1 MSELAS
7 LARDLEGL
15 RGAHQG
21 LDRRLAVEVFGFRR
35 TDRSAWP
42 WWSPY
47 GKALRSAVPPYTADS
62 RTIASAIG
70 QRWPGYRIN
79 ASWSAD
85 HGGVELFASPPLVAE
100 AQAPNLALALCLAAA
115 RLAAAEAG
123 AAHA

>member
-1 MSELAS
+1 MAELAA

-21 LDRRLAVEVFGFRR
+21 LDRRLAVEVFGFRPSNS
-35 TDRSAWP
+35 SAWP
-42 WWSPY
+42 WLSPY
-47 GKALRSAVPPYTADS
+47 GKFYRTEVPPYTANLG
-62 RTIASAIG
+62 TISVAIR

-85 HGGVELFASPPLVAE
+85 HAGVELFVSPPFVVE
-100 AQAPNLALALCLAAA
+100 AQAPNLTLALCLAAA